1 MHAVLVPFR
10 PFSPHRGEYMTSDT
24 RAGGDCGRGGK
35 ESAGEKSDH
44 DYVRASAQLM
54 CEREEAHEHAQL
66 ELHAGT
72 SSRRHHPSQEL
83 PETMPLAV
91 AQRAEVEEPAII
103 AAPVME
109 RIVAV
114 LPSSRPNTG
123 GSIEWEAR
131 SRSLAEMK
139 HRRPSSSPARSVMMG
154 DERRHGCSTE
164 AREVPR
170 NSLCVVGV
178 RRLRPGS
185 VGQTGTIAFE
195 EYTTCV
201 SNANTTSSNTSRLD
215 VSLHEDAQHQTTE
228 GSSPA
233 IAVPAPLE
241 PLEPLDVQVMRPP
254 PWMHSA
260 LREQHAHEPPALF
273 PPDSL
278 QDDSPRRHPK
288 PRMAV
293 DFSDNVFPDAYKS
306 TPPSSTTISS
316 LEVTISSLEVTL
328 PMPATT
334 FARQSFER
342 PRVYESSA
350 PRPSSNEQR
359 ALARALT
366 AARQPSCMLA
376 SSASVPRVDVGLGDQ
391 PKQLQHQPHLRQTQ
405 NSAST
410 ASSAAAAGEAA
421 TRRLPVRGGFAPPPP
436 RPRQLHERL
445 DSTQA
450 KGVEVLRRDMI
461 GMEVVQAKLA
471 RAHSEPWLCR
481 LGRAAALSSPSSG
494 ASLFFFAPSIR
505 VEGIEG
511 EGASEGGWTE
521 VGSSAITSATLEAPI
536 VSRRPSNP
544 APPRL
549 ALFQT
554 LNQTPQRTQEAPYAC
569 SSKEPGTTPFDSPA
583 VHEPPAAAPR
593 TLNRTV
599 EVKDVAKEA
608 TSQPRRV
615 AARPWTRPQSAQIPH
630 LVYVRPMSAQ
640 LGSRVANLPSRLS
653 ALRLQAFR
661 PEGAEGAEGKTE
673 RVIYAYAPPR
683 PKSAARK

>member
-1 MHAVLVPFR
+1 MHAVLVPL
-10 PFSPHRGEYMTSDT
+10 GEYMYSSSDT
-24 RAGGDCGRGGK
+24 RAGDDCGRGGK

-54 CEREEAHEHAQL
+54 CEREEAHEHGQL

-72 SSRRHHPSQEL
+72 SSRRAHHPSQELPL

-103 AAPVME
+103 AAPVRE
-109 RIVAV
+109 KIVAV
-114 LPSSRPNTG
+114 LPSSRPNMG
-123 GSIEWEAR
+123 GPIEWEAR

-241 PLEPLDVQVMRPP
+241 PLEPLVVQVMRPP

>member
-1 MHAVLVPFR
+1 MPRSSLV
-10 PFSPHRGEYMTSDT
+10 
-24 RAGGDCGRGGK
+24 
-35 ESAGEKSDH
+35 
-44 DYVRASAQLM
+44 
-54 CEREEAHEHAQL
+54 
-66 ELHAGT
+66 
-72 SSRRHHPSQEL
+72 
-83 PETMPLAV
+83 
-91 AQRAEVEEPAII
+91 
-103 AAPVME
+103 
-109 RIVAV
+109 
-114 LPSSRPNTG
+114 
-123 GSIEWEAR
+123 
-131 SRSLAEMK
+131 
-139 HRRPSSSPARSVMMG
+139 
-154 DERRHGCSTE
+154 
-164 AREVPR
+164 
-170 NSLCVVGV
+170 VVGV

-461 GMEVVQAKLA
+461 GMEVVQAELA
-471 RAHSEPWLCR
+471 RAHSEPWLRR
-481 LGRAAALSSPSSG
+481 LGRAAALSSPSSA
-494 ASLFFFAPSIR
+494 ASLFFLAPST
-505 VEGIEG
+505 EGTEG
-511 EGASEGGWTE
+511 QGAGEGGWTE
-521 VGSSAITSATLEAPI
+521 VGSSAITSATLEAPM
-536 VSRRPSNP
+536 VCRRPSHP
-544 APPRL
+544 TPPRL
-549 ALFQT
+549 ALLQI
-554 LNQTPQRTQEAPYAC
+554 PQRTQEAPYAR
-569 SSKEPGTTPFDSPA
+569 SSKEPDATPFDSPA
-583 VHEPPAAAPR
+583 AHESPATAPR
-593 TLNRTV
+593 TLTRTV

-608 TSQPRRV
+608 ANQPRRV
-615 AARPWTRPQSAQIPH
+615 APRLPARILSNHHSEPAKAPRQTRAAI
-630 LVYVRPMSAQ
+630 RP
-640 LGSRVANLPSRLS
+640 
-653 ALRLQAFR
+653 
-661 PEGAEGAEGKTE
+661 
-673 RVIYAYAPPR
+673 
-683 PKSAARK
+683 